1 MRRARTASIALAV
14 LLARSSAYAEDA
26 AASAF
31 GRLSKLER
39 EKVQYALKLEAGALP
54 EIEEAPEGKAIESI
68 EVIRVDVLDDSDP
81 VPNFARKPLN
91 ALHTRSRPAMVEREL
106 LVHEGKPFVQA
117 DLDETERNLRR
128 LSQFSFAVAL
138 PLKSASPGKVKVL
151 VLTKDVW
158 SLRLSYD
165 FKATGGGLDS
175 LTIKPTESN
184 VAGLHHI
191 ASLTFQYQPESYL
204 LGGSYTVPRFGDST
218 VSASANA
225 GIVMNNARGE
235 PEGALGGISIGQPL
249 YTTRTPWAWNGSASF
264 SNLVTR
270 RYSNGRVLRFG
281 PTEVPSAKRVP
292 FEYRQRNYSVSA
304 GFTRSF
310 GWEIK
315 NDLSLDFGVSQKQ
328 FEPFDLSAYDAKAAS
343 AFRNVVPT
351 SDTRVGP
358 TLTYRGYTTKY
369 HRITDFETLAIQED
383 YRLGHDVYLRGYPV
397 LSSLGSSRTFLGV
410 SATAQYTVPLG
421 NGMARV
427 SLEGLVEADDKR
439 VYDASV
445 EGHLRVVSPTLG
457 FGRLISDVAAY
468 GRPENYLRTSVSVG
482 GESRLRGFPSN
493 AFTGKDFA
501 LYSLEFR
508 SRPLYIASLALGGA
522 VFYEAGDVFSGL
534 SKLRPKQSAGFGFRL
549 LIPQFNRIVFRGDIG
564 FALSRPL
571 TDGTKAFGLFFGFEQ
586 AFAFGT
592 AAP

>member
-1 MRRARTASIALAV
+1 MRSACNAASIALAAV
-14 LLARSSAYAEDA
+14 LALCTVHSAHAEDA
-26 AASAF
+26 ATPAF
-31 GRLSKLER
+31 ARLSKLER
-39 EKVQYALKLEAGALP
+39 EKVQYALKLEAGAAP
-54 EIEEAPEGKAIESI
+54 EIDEAPEGKTVESI
-68 EVIRVDVLDDSDP
+68 EVIRVDVLDETDP
-81 VPNFARKPLN
+81 VPSFARKPLN
-91 ALHTRSRPAMVEREL
+91 ALHTRSRPAMVMREL

-138 PLKSASPGKVKVL
+138 PLKSATAGKVKVL

-204 LGGSYTVPRFGDST
+204 LGASYTVPRFGDST

-235 PEGALGGISIGQPL
+235 PEGTLGGITVGQPL
-249 YTTRTPWAWNGSASF
+249 YTTRTAWAWSSSASF
-264 SNLVTR
+264 SNVVAR

-281 PTEVPSAKRVP
+281 PSEVPAAKRVP

-328 FEPFDLSAYDAKAAS
+328 FEPFDLAAFDPKAIT

-397 LSSLGSSRTFLGV
+397 LSSLGSSRTFLGI

-427 SLEGLVEADDKR
+427 SLEGLVEADAKR

-445 EGHLRVVSPTLG
+445 EGHLRVVSQARRWQTYQRHCSLWKTRELPAH
-457 FGRLISDVAAY
+457 FGER
-468 GRPENYLRTSVSVG
+468 RR
-482 GESRLRGFPSN
+482 
-493 AFTGKDFA
+493 
-501 LYSLEFR
+501 
-508 SRPLYIASLALGGA
+508 
-522 VFYEAGDVFSGL
+522 
-534 SKLRPKQSAGFGFRL
+534 
-549 LIPQFNRIVFRGDIG
+549 
-564 FALSRPL
+564 
-571 TDGTKAFGLFFGFEQ
+571 
-586 AFAFGT
+586 
-592 AAP
+592 